1 MKTEDDEPKNKIL
14 GSISELSREDLVS
27 VAERFKV
34 EIENREIESKKRAV
48 AEIKAIAEKAGLI
61 VSFADVDFTKRRVG
75 AKSGT
80 KAKIKYRDTVTGN
93 EWSGRGLRPRW
104 ILDALKDGK
113 KIDDFLTDIFKTD

>member
-27 VAERFKV
+27 VAERFKI

-75 AKSGT
+75 AKLGA

-93 EWSGRGLRPRW
+93 EWSGRGLRPKW
-104 ILDALKDGK
+104 IIDAVTDGK
-113 KIDDFLTDIFKTD
+113 NIDDFLTDIFKTD